1 MWEGKGVA
9 QWVGKV
15 ATLIFGPGSNLQLV
29 KLNNRKVL
37 VGSAT
42 CASFAIFLSLVFRN
56 DVFEPYVPIFFLAV
70 VAVVGLSFGAAAGI
84 LGCIVAGLIFAI
96 VLFEPVGSLAIRD
109 VSERFNLL
117 WMLLGGVATSC
128 LLARLAPHDL
138 WGITGAGK
146 GTTSRFKLHRHPRK
160 TRIDAQKF
168 AAVLAPISVLCLAIL
183 WWVLEHPAPGR

>member
-1 MWEGKGVA
+1 M
-9 QWVGKV
+9 GKV
-15 ATLIFGPGSNLQLV
+15 ATLISGPGSNLQVV
-29 KLNNRKVL
+29 KLNTSKIL

-42 CASFAIFLSLVFRN
+42 CVSFAIFLSLIFRN

-70 VAVVGLSFGAAAGI
+70 VTMVGLSFGAAAGI

-96 VLFEPVGSLAIRD
+96 LLFEPVGSLAIRD

-117 WMLLGGVATSC
+117 WMLLGGVAASC
-128 LLARLAPHDL
+128 LLARLTPHDL
-138 WGITGAGK
+138 WRITGAGK
-146 GTTSRFKLHRHPRK
+146 GTTSRFKQHRHPRK
-160 TRIDAQKF
+160 TRIDDQQF

>member
-1 MWEGKGVA
+1 MWRGGEWFNGWEK
-9 QWVGKV
+9 
-15 ATLIFGPGSNLQLV
+15 LLYFFSSPGSNLQLV
-29 KLNNRKVL
+29 KLNTSKIL

-56 DVFEPYVPIFFLAV
+56 DVLEPYIPIFFLAV
-70 VAVVGLSFGAAAGI
+70 VAVVGLSCGAAAGI
-84 LGCIVAGLIFAI
+84 LGCIVAGLLFAI
-96 VLFEPVGSLAIRD
+96 LLFEPVGSLSIRD

-117 WMLLGGVATSC
+117 WMLLGGVAASC

-138 WGITGAGK
+138 WRITGAGK
-146 GTTSRFKLHRHPRK
+146 GTTSRFKQHRHPCK
-160 TRIDAQKF
+160 TRIDDQKL

>member
-1 MWEGKGVA
+1 MWRGGEWFNGWEK
-9 QWVGKV
+9 
-15 ATLIFGPGSNLQLV
+15 LLYFFSSPGSNLQLV
-29 KLNNRKVL
+29 KLNTSKIL

-56 DVFEPYVPIFFLAV
+56 DVLEPYIPIFFLAV

-96 VLFEPVGSLAIRD
+96 LLFEPVGSLAIRD

-117 WMLLGGVATSC
+117 WMLLGGVAASC
-128 LLARLAPHDL
+128 LLARLTPHHL
-138 WGITGAGK
+138 WRITGAGK
-146 GTTSRFKLHRHPRK
+146 GTTSRFKQHRHPCK

>member
-1 MWEGKGVA
+1 MGGKSCYTYLRSGE
-9 QWVGKV
+9 QL
-15 ATLIFGPGSNLQLV
+15 ATRQTQQS
-29 KLNNRKVL
+29 KVL

-138 WGITGAGK
+138 WRITGAGK
-146 GTTSRFKLHRHPRK
+146 GTASRFKQHRHPRK
-160 TRIDAQKF
+160 TRMVDQKL
-168 AAVLAPISVLCLAIL
+168 AAVLVSISVLCLAIL